1 MGEKPT
7 NTRDLGKWATNGLL
21 AIALGGGTPY
31 LASQAKEV
39 QTTRETVIRLEEQN
53 RNLLEQIK
61 RIEQEQQHLRELL
74 ERFYQERK
82 VAINLGPQPA
92 GE

>member
-1 MGEKPT
+1 MG
-7 NTRDLGKWATNGLL
+7 NTQQRDLGKWATNGLL

-31 LASQAKEV
+31 LASQAKEL
-39 QTTRETVIRLEEQN
+39 QATHDTVIRLEEQN
-53 RNLLEQIK
+53 RAMLQQIQKLEV
-61 RIEQEQQHLRELL
+61 EQQHLREVL
-74 ERFYQERK
+74 ERFYRDRK